1 MTQLNP
7 YLSFNGNAEEALN
20 FYKSVFGGDF
30 LTIMR
35 WGDNPGACEQFP
47 DLDKNAIM
55 HIALPV
61 GDSMI
66 MASDSPMDYKE
77 GTNFSVA
84 IGPDSKEEA
93 DRLFAGLS
101 DGGKVTCPMMDMFW
115 GGYFGSFTDKFGV
128 NWLINYSEQNAR

>member
-7 YLSFNGNAEEALN
+7 YLSFNGKAEEAFN
-20 FYKSVFGGDF
+20 FYKSVFGGEF
-30 LTIMR
+30 ATAMR
-35 WGDNPGACEQFP
+35 WGDNADACAQFP

-66 MASDSPMDYKE
+66 MGSDSPMDYKE

-84 IGPDSKEEA
+84 IGPDSRKDA
-93 DRLFAGLS
+93 DRFFAGLS
-101 DGGKVTCPMMDMFW
+101 KGGKVTCPMMDMFW
-115 GGYFGSFTDKFGV
+115 GGYFGSFTDKFGI
-128 NWLINYSEQNAR
+128 NWLINYSEQNAG

>member
-7 YLSFNGNAEEALN
+7 YLSFDGNAEEALS
-20 FYKSVFGGDF
+20 FYKSVFGGEF
-30 LTIMR
+30 AAVMR
-35 WGDNPGACEQFP
+35 WGDNPDACAQFP
-47 DLDKNAIM
+47 DLDKNWIM

-61 GDSMI
+61 GESVI
-66 MASDSPMDYKE
+66 MASDSPTDYKA

-84 IGPDSKEEA
+84 IGPDSREES

-101 DGGKVTCPMMDMFW
+101 EGGNVTCPMMDMFW

-128 NWLINYSEQNAR
+128 NWLINHSERNA